1 MPSDGD
7 RGAAVVVL
15 VVCLSGLVTLA
26 LLPRAHPA
34 LPRTTGGAPVFRA
47 FELWER
53 WRARALAAQ
62 MGGERRRAVITLCRT
77 LAAELR
83 SGQPPEEALRLA
95 VVQAGPS
102 VSAVSDSG
110 SLRTAA
116 GGAPDLAAL
125 SYLAV
130 CWDVAAETGAG
141 LATVV
146 DGLAENLTEQEE
158 QRAEA
163 LARTAGPRTTAFV
176 LGGLPVVGV
185 LMSAGLGGSPLAFL
199 FTTPPGVACLVGGV
213 ALDVLGVWWTVRMLR
228 GAVIP
233 R

>member
-1 MPSDGD
+1 MFLG
-7 RGAAVVVL
+7 GLVVL
-15 VVCLSGLVTLA
+15 S
-26 LLPRAHPA
+26 LLPRAHPS
-34 LPRTTGGAPVFRA
+34 LPRAAVGVPGSWPLD
-47 FELWER
+47 LWER
-53 WRARALAAQ
+53 WRVRVLAARRS
-62 MGGERRRAVITLCRT
+62 GERRRAVISLCRT

-83 SGQPPEEALRLA
+83 AGQPPEEALRLA

-102 VSAVSDSG
+102 VSAVSDAR

-116 GGAPDLAAL
+116 GSDPDLAAL

-146 DGLAENLTEQEE
+146 EGLAENLTEQEE

-185 LMSAGLGGSPLAFL
+185 LMSAGLGGSPLVFL
-199 FTTPPGVACLVGGV
+199 FTTRLGLACLVGGV

-228 GAVIP
+228 GAVLT

>member
-1 MPSDGD
+1 MV
-7 RGAAVVVL
+7 ALLA
-15 VVCLSGLVTLA
+15 CLGGLIALA

-34 LPRTTGGAPVFRA
+34 LPRETSGATGFRPID
-47 FELWER
+47 LWER
-53 WRARALAAQ
+53 WRSRALAARR
-62 MGGERRRAVITLCRT
+62 GGQRRRAVITLCRT

-83 SGQPPEEALRLA
+83 AGQPPEEALRLA
-95 VVQAGPS
+95 VIQAGPP
-102 VSAVSDSG
+102 VSAVSDAG
-110 SLRTAA
+110 SLRTVA
-116 GGAPDLAAL
+116 GSDPDLAAL

-130 CWDVAAETGAG
+130 CWDVAAESGAG

-176 LGGLPVVGV
+176 LGGLPVVGA

-199 FTTPPGVACLVGGV
+199 LTTPLGLACLVGGV
-213 ALDVLGVWWTVRMLR
+213 VLDAVGVWWTVRMLR
-228 GAVIP
+228 SAVAT

>member
-1 MPSDGD
+1 M
-7 RGAAVVVL
+7 VVL
-15 VVCLSGLVTLA
+15 LVFLAGLVVLS

-34 LPRTTGGAPVFRA
+34 LPRATGGASGLRPLG
-47 FELWER
+47 LWKR
-53 WRARALAAQ
+53 WRGRALAARR
-62 MGGERRRAVITLCRT
+62 GEERRRAVITLCRT

-83 SGQPPEEALRLA
+83 AGQPPEEALRLA
-95 VVQAGPS
+95 VAQAGPS
-102 VSAVSDSG
+102 VSAVSDAR

-116 GGAPDLAAL
+116 GSDPELTAL

-158 QRAEA
+158 HRAEA

-185 LMSAGLGGSPLAFL
+185 LMSAGLGGSPLVFL
-199 FTTPPGVACLVGGV
+199 FTTRLGVACLVGGV

-228 GAVIP
+228 GAVVT

>member
-1 MPSDGD
+1 MV
-7 RGAAVVVL
+7 AL
-15 VVCLSGLVTLA
+15 VVFLGGLVVLA

-34 LPRTTGGAPVFRA
+34 LPRTTGGTPLFRPLD
-47 FELWER
+47 LWER
-53 WRARALAAQ
+53 WRGRALAART
-62 MGGERRRAVITLCRT
+62 GGERRRAVITLCRA

-83 SGQPPEEALRLA
+83 AGQPPQEALRLA
-95 VVQAGPS
+95 VAQAGPS
-102 VSAVSDSG
+102 VSAVSDAG

-116 GGAPDLAAL
+116 GSDPDLAAL

-158 QRAEA
+158 QRTEA

-185 LMSAGLGGSPLAFL
+185 LMSAGLGGSPLSFL
-199 FTTPPGVACLVGGV
+199 FTTPLGLACLVGGV

-228 GAVIP
+228 GAVVT

>member
-1 MPSDGD
+1 M
-7 RGAAVVVL
+7 
-15 VVCLSGLVTLA
+15 
-26 LLPRAHPA
+26 
-34 LPRTTGGAPVFRA
+34 
-47 FELWER
+47 
-53 WRARALAAQ
+53 
-62 MGGERRRAVITLCRT
+62 
-77 LAAELR
+77 
-83 SGQPPEEALRLA
+83 
-95 VVQAGPS
+95 
-102 VSAVSDSG
+102 
-110 SLRTAA
+110 
-116 GGAPDLAAL
+116 
-125 SYLAV
+125 

-185 LMSAGLGGSPLAFL
+185 LMSGGLGGSPLAFL
-199 FTTPPGVACLVGGV
+199 FTTPLGLACLVGGV

-228 GAVIP
+228 GAIAT

>member
-1 MPSDGD
+1 ML
-7 RGAAVVVL
+7 VL
-15 VVCLSGLVTLA
+15 LVFLTGLLALA

-34 LPRTTGGAPVFRA
+34 LPRSTGRSPVLGPLV
-47 FELWER
+47 LWER
-53 WRARALAAQ
+53 WRGRALAARR
-62 MGGERRRAVITLCRT
+62 GGERRRAVITLCRT

-83 SGQPPEEALRLA
+83 AGQPPEEALRLA
-95 VVQAGPS
+95 VAQAGPS
-102 VSAVSDSG
+102 VSAVSDSR

-116 GGAPDLAAL
+116 GSDPHLAAL
-125 SYLAV
+125 TYLAV

-158 QRAEA
+158 HRAEA

-185 LMSAGLGGSPLAFL
+185 LMSAGLGGSPLVFL
-199 FTTPPGVACLVGGV
+199 FTTRPGIACLVGGV
-213 ALDVLGVWWTVRMLR
+213 VLDVLGVWWTVRMLR
-228 GAVIP
+228 GAVAT

>member
-1 MPSDGD
+1 M
-7 RGAAVVVL
+7 VVL
-15 VVCLSGLVTLA
+15 LVCLAGVVALA
-26 LLPRAHPA
+26 MLPRAHPA
-34 LPRTTGGAPVFRA
+34 LLRSSSGTALPRVSDLWKRWLDRVRA
-47 FELWER
+47 
-53 WRARALAAQ
+53 ARQ
-62 MGGERRRAVITLCRT
+62 GGERRRAVITLCRT

-83 SGQPPEEALRLA
+83 AGQPPEEALRLA
-95 VVQAGPS
+95 AFQAGPA
-102 VSAVSDSG
+102 VDPVSDAA
-110 SLRTAA
+110 SLRTVAESD
-116 GGAPDLAAL
+116 PDLAAL

-185 LMSAGLGGSPLAFL
+185 FMSGGLGGSPLAFL
-199 FTTPPGVACLVGGV
+199 FTTPLGLACLVGGV
-213 ALDVLGVWWTVRMLR
+213 VLDVLGVWWTVRMLR
-228 GAVIP
+228 GAVAT

>member
-1 MPSDGD
+1 M
-7 RGAAVVVL
+7 VVL
-15 VVCLSGLVTLA
+15 MVCLGGLVALA
-26 LLPRAHPA
+26 LLPRVHPA
-34 LPRTTGGAPVFRA
+34 LPRATDGAPVFRPID
-47 FELWER
+47 LWER
-53 WRARALAAQ
+53 WRARALSARRGA
-62 MGGERRRAVITLCRT
+62 ERRRAVITLCRT

-83 SGQPPEEALRLA
+83 AGQPPEEALRLA
-95 VVQAGPS
+95 VLQAGPS
-102 VSAVSDSG
+102 VSAVSDAG

-116 GGAPDLAAL
+116 GGDADLAAL

-176 LGGLPVVGV
+176 LGGLPLVGV

-199 FTTPPGVACLVGGV
+199 FTTSLGLACLVGGV

-228 GAVIP
+228 GAVVT

>member
-1 MPSDGD
+1 MV
-7 RGAAVVVL
+7 VVVL
-15 VVCLSGLVTLA
+15 LVFLTGLLALA

-34 LPRTTGGAPVFRA
+34 LPRATGRAPVLGPFI
-47 FELWER
+47 LWER
-53 WRARALAAQ
+53 WRDRALAARR
-62 MGGERRRAVITLCRT
+62 GGERRRAVITLCRT

-83 SGQPPEEALRLA
+83 AGQPPEEALRLA
-95 VVQAGPS
+95 VAQAGPS
-102 VSAVSDSG
+102 VSAISDSR

-116 GGAPDLAAL
+116 GNDPHLAAL

-130 CWDVAAETGAG
+130 CWDVATETGAG

-158 QRAEA
+158 HRAEA

-185 LMSAGLGGSPLAFL
+185 LMSAGLGGSPLVFL
-199 FTTPPGVACLVGGV
+199 FTTRLGIACLVGGI
-213 ALDVLGVWWTVRMLR
+213 ALDLLGVWWTVRMLQ
-228 GAVIP
+228 GAVAT

>member
-1 MPSDGD
+1 M
-7 RGAAVVVL
+7 VVL
-15 VVCLSGLVTLA
+15 LVCLAGVIGLA

-34 LPRTTGGAPVFRA
+34 LLRSSGGVGFPRVAD
-47 FELWER
+47 LWER
-53 WRARALAAQ
+53 WHDRVRAARR
-62 MGGERRRAVITLCRT
+62 GGERRRAVITLCRT

-83 SGQPPEEALRLA
+83 AGQPPEEALRLA
-95 VVQAGPS
+95 VLQAGPA
-102 VSAVSDSG
+102 VGAVSDAA
-110 SLRTAA
+110 SLRTVAESD
-116 GGAPDLAAL
+116 PDLAAL

-176 LGGLPVVGV
+176 LSGLPVVGV
-185 LMSAGLGGSPLAFL
+185 LMSGGLGGSPLAFL
-199 FTTPPGVACLVGGV
+199 FTTPLGLACLVGGV

-228 GAVIP
+228 GAVAT

>member
-1 MPSDGD
+1 M
-7 RGAAVVVL
+7 VVL
-15 VVCLSGLVTLA
+15 VVFLGGLVTLA
-26 LLPRAHPA
+26 VLPRAHPA
-34 LPRTTGGAPVFRA
+34 LPRARGGTTVFRPLD
-47 FELWER
+47 LWER
-53 WRARALAAQ
+53 WRDRVLAARR
-62 MGGERRRAVITLCRT
+62 GGERRRAVITLCRT

-83 SGQPPEEALRLA
+83 AGQPPEEALRLA
-95 VVQAGPS
+95 VAQAGPP
-102 VSAVSDSG
+102 VSAVSDAG

-116 GGAPDLAAL
+116 GGDPDLAAL

-199 FTTPPGVACLVGGV
+199 FTTPLGLACLVGGV

-228 GAVIP
+228 GAVVT

>member
-1 MPSDGD
+1 M
-7 RGAAVVVL
+7 VVL
-15 VVCLSGLVTLA
+15 LVFLAGLVVLA

-34 LPRTTGGAPVFRA
+34 LPRSTGGASGLRPLD
-47 FELWER
+47 LWKR
-53 WRARALAAQ
+53 WRGRALAARR
-62 MGGERRRAVITLCRT
+62 GEERRRAVITLCRT

-83 SGQPPEEALRLA
+83 AGQPPEEALRLA
-95 VVQAGPS
+95 VAQAGPS
-102 VSAVSDSG
+102 VSAVSDAR

-116 GGAPDLAAL
+116 GSDPELAAL

-158 QRAEA
+158 HRAEA

-185 LMSAGLGGSPLAFL
+185 LMSAGLGGSPLVFL
-199 FTTPPGVACLVGGV
+199 FTTRLGIACLVGGV

-228 GAVIP
+228 GAVVT